1 MPSLTKRHEEEWA
14 HFFLQKWTCICW
26 PQREPVWGQC
36 WHIGIGRGRRWRG
49 HGPFFFF
56 FFFLSHTHGIWKFLG
71 QGLNPSHSYSVFYCC
86 SNAVSLTYCTTVGTP
101 LKKLFLGGQA
111 SATPMPQ
118 QPPQPLQRQC
128 RILNRLCCRRTPP
141 GPKLLMELPN
151 SGLPHQVIY
160 YPFYETIWCRIF
172 VECR

>member
-1 MPSLTKRHEEEWA
+1 MRKNGPTSSCRSEPVSAGPRGSRSEGKADILALAEEEDG
-14 HFFLQKWTCICW
+14 
-26 PQREPVWGQC
+26 EDM
-36 WHIGIGRGRRWRG
+36 
-49 HGPFFFF
+49 GPSSFFFF
-56 FFFLSHTHGIWKFLG
+56 FFCHTHVIWKFLG

-160 YPFYETIWCRIF
+160 YPFYETI
-172 VECR
+172 